1 MTDAL
6 ADIRKTEQTIR
17 QTEAEVQQERAELRR
32 KVDTAAADDRRAYA
46 EALAAGAAV
55 PKPTSATIK
64 DRIRDIEQRILP
76 GCDESLWLLA
86 DDVVLEIEPD
96 VDPQVLRKNMHRWQ
110 PPDPGHKDRPS
121 PTHHMEY
128 RPTDIVDWVLG
139 KIAAVERSEAK
150 RADESE
156 RAARKR
162 EAERRVNAAQAAYNA
177 EQQRLLDEADARKT
191 PAQQMHARV
200 TRQRAPWRDFDRH
213 AFLERE
219 GLLEDYDYV
228 QPGALIQVQGG
239 NEQRVEQV
247 PRSEMPTGTNATEA

>member
-17 QTEAEVQQERAELRR
+17 QTEVEVQQERAELRR
-32 KVDTAAADDRRAYA
+32 KVDTAAADDRRDT
-46 EALAAGAAV
+46 LRRWLRAAV

-96 VDPQVLRKNMHRWQ
+96 VDPQVLRKNMRRWQ

-128 RPTDIVDWVLG
+128 RPADIVDWVLG
-139 KIAAVERSEAK
+139 KIAAVERSEAN

-162 EAERRVNAAQAAYNA
+162 EAERRVNAAQAEYNRVA
-177 EQQRLLDEADARKT
+177 AASARRGGCEGNPRRPDAR
-191 PAQQMHARV
+191 AGLAAARAV
-200 TRQRAPWRDFDRH
+200 A
-213 AFLERE
+213 
-219 GLLEDYDYV
+219 GLRPED
-228 QPGALIQVQGG
+228 
-239 NEQRVEQV
+239 V
-247 PRSEMPTGTNATEA
+247 P